1 MYWEREWFVVLWE
14 MLVSFCFYIQ
24 FIFPVNLNV
33 LWVNV
38 FLTFNYCKLS
48 MNMFLYVKLRNVF
61 PSPEEN
67 ILDRSVNLLIC
78 SMISSFYFC
87 SVLNHQSHLLLKH
100 IAV

>member
-1 MYWEREWFVVLWE
+1 
-14 MLVSFCFYIQ
+14 
-24 FIFPVNLNV
+24 
-33 LWVNV
+33 
-38 FLTFNYCKLS
+38 

-61 PSPEEN
+61 PSPGEN
-67 ILDRSVNLLIC
+67 NLDHLVNLLIS